1 MQTKTRNTL
10 LVGTLTAAF
19 LAACNAPLSEPVA
32 PSNPQADTRA
42 SVPVTVTTDAAQ
54 LEQNVQRGGTV
65 ALQAIPG
72 RIGIQSVS
80 ALNVQYKFEK
90 VAQVLPPTVG
100 GFDLRATQVQVQG
113 SKVYVSYT
121 REGSSFAGAL
131 DVFDVSDPVNPKL
144 ELRALLPDTK
154 VNTAIPA
161 NGSIFLGGAR
171 PQKISGLDSPS
182 VLLELKAK
190 NGGYD
195 ARQTGMPGWAGTGLV
210 AVGSKLFFTSGN
222 SACYGEGE
230 RVGGTGTLELPSL
243 KRVSLE
249 AHCYAQS
256 VDVSAAGSDED
267 EDHDG
272 EDNDR
277 DGHEVET
284 DSGGLKIQSSS
295 TSSGESEHEDDDDD
309 HEDDGV
315 SRVVSLEASSNGKL
329 RVYELK
335 NGVIKGASKTLS
347 IGRVAPEEGR
357 NTVDVAGNLAFVA
370 MGESGVKA
378 FNLKDMNATAV
389 YSLEPDAT
397 DPDLLANGVA
407 YSDGLVYTAFG
418 SGGLRVARLPETGT
432 RLELLGQLGLG
443 DGSSANF
450 VTIAKDLIF
459 VASGKGGLSI
469 ARRIKQEIKSEFPDN
484 TLKPILECVSD
495 NGNGT
500 LTGHFGYINGN
511 AFPVS
516 VPVGNLNKFDSA
528 AATLN
533 RGQPVVFQPGR
544 TPYYPNAAFKVVFPA
559 TEVRVWNL
567 KGRTSAASNNPVSKC
582 R

>member
-1 MQTKTRNTL
+1 MQANTRNPF
-10 LVGTLTAAF
+10 LVGALTAAF
-19 LAACNAPLSEPVA
+19 LAACNAPLSEPVT
-32 PSNPQADTRA
+32 PTDTRA
-42 SVPVTVTTDAAQ
+42 SVPISVTTDAAQ

-72 RIGIQSVS
+72 RVGIQSVS
-80 ALNVQYKFEK
+80 ELNVQYKFEK
-90 VAQVLPPTVG
+90 LAQVLPPTVG
-100 GFDLRATQVQVQG
+100 EFELRATQVQVQG

-131 DVFDVSDPVNPKL
+131 DVFNIADPANPKL

-154 VNTAIPA
+154 VNAAIPA

-190 NGGYD
+190 DGTYD
-195 ARQTGMPGWAGTGLV
+195 ARQTAMPGWAGTGLV

-230 RVGGTGTLELPSL
+230 RVGGTGVLELPNL
-243 KRVSLE
+243 KRLSLE

-256 VDVSAAGSDED
+256 VDVSAAGSDSD
-267 EDHDG
+267 ET
-272 EDNDR
+272 
-277 DGHEVET
+277 HEGSDDKKVET
-284 DSGGLKIQSSS
+284 SASGLKIQSDNH
-295 TSSGESEHEDDDDD
+295 GDED
-309 HEDDGV
+309 EDKGV
-315 SRVVSLEASSNGKL
+315 SRVVSLEASSKGKL
-329 RVYELK
+329 RVYALK
-335 NGVIKGASKTLS
+335 DGQFKGESKILE

-357 NTVDVAGNLAFVA
+357 NTVDVAGNIAFVA
-370 MGESGVKA
+370 MGEGGIKA
-378 FNLKDMNATAV
+378 FNLKDMNPTAV
-389 YSLEPDAT
+389 YSLEPDST

-418 SGGLRVARLPETGT
+418 SGGLRVARLPESGT
-432 RLELLGQLGLG
+432 QLELLGQLGLG

-484 TLKPILECVSD
+484 TLKPILECVSENAD
-495 NGNGT
+495 GT
-500 LTGHFGYINGN
+500 LTGHFGYVNGN

-516 VPVGNLNKFDSA
+516 VKIGNSNKFDSA
-528 AATLN
+528 AATLD
-533 RGQPVVFQPGR
+533 RGQPTVFQPGR

-559 TEVRVWNL
+559 NEVRVWNL
-567 KGRTSAASNNPVSKC
+567 KGKTSTVSNNPAQRCK
-582 R
+582 

>member
-1 MQTKTRNTL
+1 MRSKTRNNL
-10 LVGTLTAAF
+10 IIGTLTVAF
-19 LAACNAPLSEPVA
+19 LAACNAPINPNGEP
-32 PSNPQADTRA
+32 ADSRA
-42 SVPVTVTTDAAQ
+42 EVPVSVNTDATS
-54 LEQNVQRGGTV
+54 LEQNLQRGGTV
-65 ALQAIPG
+65 VLQAIPG
-72 RIGIQSVS
+72 QIGLQSVA
-80 ALNVQYKFEK
+80 ALNVQYKFER
-90 VAQVLPPTVG
+90 VAQVTPPTVN
-100 GFDLRATQVQVQG
+100 GFALRANQVQVQG
-113 SKVYVSYT
+113 SKVFVSYT
-121 REGSSFAGAL
+121 REGSDFAGAV
-131 DVFDVSDPVNPKL
+131 DVFDVSDPTNPVL
-144 ELRALLPDTK
+144 ELRGSFKDMK
-154 VNTAIPA
+154 VNAAVPA
-161 NGSIFLGGAR
+161 NGGIYIGGAR
-171 PQKISGLDSPS
+171 NTQNSGLTTPS
-182 VLLELKAK
+182 VLVELKAK
-190 NGGYD
+190 PSGYD
-195 ARQTGMPGWAGTGLV
+195 ARQIAMPGWAGTGLAV
-210 AVGSKLFFTSGN
+210 VGSNLFFTAGN
-222 SACYGEGE
+222 SACYGQGE
-230 RVGGTGTLELPSL
+230 RVGGTGALALPSL

-249 AHCYAQS
+249 SHCYAQS
-256 VDVSAAGSDED
+256 VDVSAAGSND

-272 EDNDR
+272 EDD
-277 DGHEVET
+277 DHDDDHEVET
-284 DSGGLKIQSSS
+284 DSGGLKLQSVR
-295 TSSGESEHEDDDDD
+295 ESESDHDDHDDDD

-329 RVYELK
+329 HIYELK
-335 NGVIKGASKTLS
+335 DGVIKGASKTLS

-378 FNLKDMNATAV
+378 FNLKDMNSTAV
-389 YSLEPDAT
+389 YSLEPDTT

-418 SGGLRVARLPETGT
+418 SGGLRVAKLPETGT

-450 VTIAKDLIF
+450 VTVVNDLIF

-469 ARRIKQEIKSEFPDN
+469 ARRVKQEIKSEFPDN

-500 LTGHFGYINGN
+500 LTGHFGYINYN

-516 VPVGNLNKFDSA
+516 VPVGSLNKFDSA

-533 RGQPVVFQPGR
+533 RGQPTVFQPGR

-559 TEVRVWNL
+559 TEMRVWNL
-567 KGRTSAASNNPVSKC
+567 KGRTSTASNNILSKC

>member
-1 MQTKTRNTL
+1 MQSQTRNTL

-19 LAACNAPLSEPVA
+19 LAACNAPLSETVTPT
-32 PSNPQADTRA
+32 DTRV

-65 ALQAIPG
+65 ALQTIPG

-80 ALNVQYKFEK
+80 ELNVQYKFEK

-121 REGSSFAGAL
+121 REGLNFAGAL

-272 EDNDR
+272 HDD
-277 DGHEVET
+277 EVET
-284 DSGGLKIQSSS
+284 ESGGLKIQSSS
-295 TSSGESEHEDDDDD
+295 TSSGESEHEDDDD

-378 FNLKDMNATAV
+378 FNLKDMNSTAV
-389 YSLEPDAT
+389 YSLEPDGT

-469 ARRIKQEIKSEFPDN
+469 ARRIKQEIKTEFPDN

-500 LTGHFGYINGN
+500 LTGHFGYVNNN

-516 VPVGNLNKFDSA
+516 VKIGNANKFDSA

-533 RGQPVVFQPGR
+533 RGQPTVFQPGR

-559 TEVRVWNL
+559 NEVRVWNL
-567 KGRTSAASNNPVSKC
+567 KGRTSTASSNPASKC
-582 R
+582 K

>member
-1 MQTKTRNTL
+1 M
-10 LVGTLTAAF
+10 
-19 LAACNAPLSEPVA
+19 
-32 PSNPQADTRA
+32 
-42 SVPVTVTTDAAQ
+42 
-54 LEQNVQRGGTV
+54 
-65 ALQAIPG
+65 
-72 RIGIQSVS
+72 
-80 ALNVQYKFEK
+80 
-90 VAQVLPPTVG
+90 
-100 GFDLRATQVQVQG
+100 
-113 SKVYVSYT
+113 
-121 REGSSFAGAL
+121 
-131 DVFDVSDPVNPKL
+131 
-144 ELRALLPDTK
+144 
-154 VNTAIPA
+154 
-161 NGSIFLGGAR
+161 
-171 PQKISGLDSPS
+171 
-182 VLLELKAK
+182 
-190 NGGYD
+190 
-195 ARQTGMPGWAGTGLV
+195 
-210 AVGSKLFFTSGN
+210 
-222 SACYGEGE
+222 
-230 RVGGTGTLELPSL
+230 
-243 KRVSLE
+243 
-249 AHCYAQS
+249 HCYAQS

-272 EDNDR
+272 KDD
-277 DGHEVET
+277 DTKVET

-295 TSSGESEHEDDDDD
+295 ESEHESDD
-309 HEDDGV
+309 ETGV
-315 SRVVSLEASSNGKL
+315 SRVVSLEASSKGKL
-329 RVYELK
+329 HVYSLK
-335 NGVIKGASKTLS
+335 DGAIKGASKILE

-378 FNLKDMNATAV
+378 FNLKDMSSTAV
-389 YSLEPDAT
+389 YTLEPDST

-469 ARRIKQEIKSEFPDN
+469 ARRIKQEIKTEFPDN

-500 LTGHFGYINGN
+500 LTGHFGYVNSN

-516 VPVGNLNKFDSA
+516 VPVGSLNKFDSA

-533 RGQPVVFQPGR
+533 RGQPTVFQPGR

-559 TEVRVWNL
+559 NEVRVWNL
-567 KGRTSAASNNPVSKC
+567 KAKPQPPRTAQRNSASKLNS
-582 R
+582 RNQNRTWA

>member
-1 MQTKTRNTL
+1 MQSQTRNTL

-32 PSNPQADTRA
+32 LTDTRA

-80 ALNVQYKFEK
+80 ELNVQYKFEK

-121 REGSSFAGAL
+121 REGLNFAGAL

-249 AHCYAQS
+249 SHCYAQS
-256 VDVSAAGSDED
+256 VDVSAAGSDAD
-267 EDHDG
+267 EDHKGSD
-272 EDNDR
+272 DKK
-277 DGHEVET
+277 VET
-284 DSGGLKIQSSS
+284 ESGGLKIQSSS
-295 TSSGESEHEDDDDD
+295 ESEHESDD
-309 HEDDGV
+309 ETGV
-315 SRVVSLEASSNGKL
+315 SRVVSLEASSKGKL
-329 RVYELK
+329 HVYSLK
-335 NGVIKGASKTLS
+335 DGVIKGASKILE

-378 FNLKDMNATAV
+378 FNLKDMNSTAV
-389 YSLEPDAT
+389 YSLEPDGT

-407 YSDGLVYTAFG
+407 YSDGLVYTAYG
-418 SGGLRVARLPETGT
+418 SGGLRVAKLPETGT

-469 ARRIKQEIKSEFPDN
+469 ARRIKQEIKTEFPDN

-500 LTGHFGYINGN
+500 LTGHFGYVNNN

-516 VPVGNLNKFDSA
+516 VPVGSLNKFDSA

-533 RGQPVVFQPGR
+533 RGQPTVFQPGR
-544 TPYYPNAAFKVVFPA
+544 TPYYPNAAFKVVFPSS
-559 TEVRVWNL
+559 EVRVWNL
-567 KGRTSAASNNPVSKC
+567 KGKTSTASNNPAQLCK
-582 R
+582 

>member
-1 MQTKTRNTL
+1 
-10 LVGTLTAAF
+10 
-19 LAACNAPLSEPVA
+19 
-32 PSNPQADTRA
+32 
-42 SVPVTVTTDAAQ
+42 
-54 LEQNVQRGGTV
+54 
-65 ALQAIPG
+65 
-72 RIGIQSVS
+72 
-80 ALNVQYKFEK
+80 
-90 VAQVLPPTVG
+90 
-100 GFDLRATQVQVQG
+100 
-113 SKVYVSYT
+113 
-121 REGSSFAGAL
+121 
-131 DVFDVSDPVNPKL
+131 
-144 ELRALLPDTK
+144 
-154 VNTAIPA
+154 
-161 NGSIFLGGAR
+161 
-171 PQKISGLDSPS
+171 LDSPS

-243 KRVSLE
+243 KRLSLE

-272 EDNDR
+272 KDDDKKVGTE
-277 DGHEVET
+277 
-284 DSGGLKIQSSS
+284 SGGLKIQS
-295 TSSGESEHEDDDDD
+295 DD
-309 HEDDGV
+309 HSDDEDKGM
-315 SRVVSLEASSNGKL
+315 SRVVSLEASSKGKL

-335 NGVIKGASKTLS
+335 DGVIKGASKTLE

-378 FNLKDMNATAV
+378 FNLKDMNSTAV
-389 YSLEPDAT
+389 YSLEPDST

-469 ARRIKQEIKSEFPDN
+469 ARRIKQEIKTEFPDN

-500 LTGHFGYINGN
+500 LTGHFGYVNGN

-516 VPVGNLNKFDSA
+516 VPVGSFNKFDSA

-533 RGQPVVFQPGR
+533 RGQPTVFQPGR
-544 TPYYPNAAFKVVFPA
+544 TPYYPNAAFKVVFPSS
-559 TEVRVWNL
+559 EVRVWNL
-567 KGRTSAASNNPVSKC
+567 KGKTSTASNNPAQLCK
-582 R
+582 

>member
-1 MQTKTRNTL
+1 MQANTRNTF

-19 LAACNAPLSEPVA
+19 LAACNAPLSEPV
-32 PSNPQADTRA
+32 PPTDTRA
-42 SVPVTVTTDAAQ
+42 SVPISVTTDAAQ

-72 RIGIQSVS
+72 RVGIQSVS
-80 ALNVQYKFEK
+80 ELNVQYKFEK
-90 VAQVLPPTVG
+90 LAQVLPPTVG
-100 GFDLRATQVQVQG
+100 EFELRATQVQVQG

-131 DVFDVSDPVNPKL
+131 DVFNIADPANPKL

-154 VNTAIPA
+154 VNAAIPA

-190 NGGYD
+190 DGTYD
-195 ARQTGMPGWAGTGLV
+195 ARQTAMPGWAGTGLV

-230 RVGGTGTLELPSL
+230 RVGGTGVLELPNL
-243 KRVSLE
+243 KRLSLE

-256 VDVSAAGSDED
+256 VDVSAAGSDSD
-267 EDHDG
+267 ET
-272 EDNDR
+272 
-277 DGHEVET
+277 HEGSDDKKVET
-284 DSGGLKIQSSS
+284 SAGGLKIQSDNH
-295 TSSGESEHEDDDDD
+295 GDED
-309 HEDDGV
+309 EDKGV
-315 SRVVSLEASSNGKL
+315 SRVVSLEASSKGKL
-329 RVYELK
+329 RVYALK
-335 NGVIKGASKTLS
+335 DGQFKGESKILE

-357 NTVDVAGNLAFVA
+357 NTVDVAGNIAFVA
-370 MGESGVKA
+370 MGEGGIKA
-378 FNLKDMNATAV
+378 FNLKDMNPTAV
-389 YSLEPDAT
+389 YSLEPDST

-418 SGGLRVARLPETGT
+418 SGGLRVARLPESGT
-432 RLELLGQLGLG
+432 QLELLGQLGLG

-484 TLKPILECVSD
+484 TLKPILECVSENAD
-495 NGNGT
+495 GT
-500 LTGHFGYINGN
+500 LTGHFGYVNGN

-516 VPVGNLNKFDSA
+516 VKIGNSNKFDSA
-528 AATLN
+528 AATLD
-533 RGQPVVFQPGR
+533 RGQPTVFQPGR

-559 TEVRVWNL
+559 NEVRVWNL
-567 KGRTSAASNNPVSKC
+567 KGKTSTASNNPAQRCK
-582 R
+582 

>member
-32 PSNPQADTRA
+32 PADTRA

-80 ALNVQYKFEK
+80 ELNVQYKFEK

-131 DVFDVSDPVNPKL
+131 DVFDVSDPVIPQL

-171 PQKISGLDSPS
+171 PKKISGLDSPS
-182 VLLELKAK
+182 VLLELKTK
-190 NGGYD
+190 NGSYD

-249 AHCYAQS
+249 SHCYAQS

-267 EDHDG
+267 SDHEGSD
-272 EDNDR
+272 DKK
-277 DGHEVET
+277 VET
-284 DSGGLKIQSSS
+284 ESSNLKIQSDD
-295 TSSGESEHEDDDDD
+295 SGHESDD
-309 HEDDGV
+309 ETGV
-315 SRVVSLEASSNGKL
+315 SRVVSLEASSKGKL
-329 RVYELK
+329 HVYSLK
-335 NGVIKGASKTLS
+335 DGVIKGTSKILE

-378 FNLKDMNATAV
+378 FNLKDMSSTAV
-389 YSLEPDAT
+389 YSLEPDST

-469 ARRIKQEIKSEFPDN
+469 AHRIKQEIKTEFPDN

-500 LTGHFGYINGN
+500 LTGHFGYVNNN

-516 VPVGNLNKFDSA
+516 VPVGSLNKFDSA

-533 RGQPVVFQPGR
+533 RGQPTVFQPGR
-544 TPYYPNAAFKVVFPA
+544 TPYYPNAAFKVVFPSS
-559 TEVRVWNL
+559 EVRVWNL
-567 KGRTSAASNNPVSKC
+567 KGKTSTASNNPAQLCK
-582 R
+582 

>member
-1 MQTKTRNTL
+1 MTLKTRNTL

-32 PSNPQADTRA
+32 PADTRA
-42 SVPVTVTTDAAQ
+42 SVPVSVTTDAAL

-80 ALNVQYKFEK
+80 ELNVQYKFEK

-131 DVFDVSDPVNPKL
+131 DVFDVSDPTNPKL

-171 PQKISGLDSPS
+171 PQKVSGLEGPS

-190 NGGYD
+190 DGGYD
-195 ARQTGMPGWAGTGLV
+195 ARQTAMPGWAGTGLV

-230 RVGGTGTLELPSL
+230 RVGGTGALELPSL
-243 KRVSLE
+243 KRLSFE
-249 AHCYAQS
+249 SHCYAQS
-256 VDVSAAGSDED
+256 VDVSAAGN
-267 EDHDG
+267 G
-272 EDNDR
+272 EDSD
-277 DGHEVET
+277 HEGSDKKVET
-284 DSGGLKIQSSS
+284 SASGLKIQS
-295 TSSGESEHEDDDDD
+295 ESEHEDD
-309 HEDDGV
+309 ETGV
-315 SRVVSLEASSNGKL
+315 SRVVSLEASSKGKL
-329 RVYELK
+329 HVFSLK
-335 NGVIKGASKTLS
+335 NGQFKAGSKTLE

-357 NTVDVAGNLAFVA
+357 NTVDVAGNIAFVA

-378 FNLKDMNATAV
+378 FNLKDMSPTAV
-389 YSLEPDAT
+389 YTLEPDAT

-432 RLELLGQLGLG
+432 KLELLGQLGLG

-469 ARRIKQEIKSEFPDN
+469 ARRIKQEIKSEFDGK
-484 TLKPILECVSD
+484 LSPILECVSD
-495 NGNGT
+495 NGDST
-500 LTGHFGYINGN
+500 LTAHFGYKNSN
-511 AFPVS
+511 NFPVS
-516 VPVGNLNKFDSA
+516 VKIGENNRFNTDA
-528 AATLN
+528 ASFS
-533 RGQPVVFQPGR
+533 RGQPIVFQPGR
-544 TPYYPNAAFKVVFPA
+544 TPYYPNAAFKVAFSAKEKLVWKLMNSTA
-559 TEVRVWNL
+559 T
-567 KGRTSAASNNPVSKC
+567 ASSESKRC
-582 R
+582 E

>member
-32 PSNPQADTRA
+32 PADTRA
-42 SVPVTVTTDAAQ
+42 SVPVAVTTDAAQ

-72 RIGIQSVS
+72 RIGIQAVS
-80 ALNVQYKFEK
+80 ELNVQYKFEK

-100 GFDLRATQVQVQG
+100 GFELRATQVQVQG

-121 REGSSFAGAL
+121 REGSNFAGAL
-131 DVFDVSDPVNPKL
+131 DVFDVSDPINPKL

-190 NGGYD
+190 PSGYD
-195 ARQTGMPGWAGTGLV
+195 ARQTAMPGWAGTGLV

-272 EDNDR
+272 HD
-277 DGHEVET
+277 EVET
-284 DSGGLKIQSSS
+284 ESGGLKIQSSS
-295 TSSGESEHEDDDDD
+295 ESEHESDD
-309 HEDDGV
+309 ETGV
-315 SRVVSLEASSNGKL
+315 SRVVSLEASSKGKL

-335 NGVIKGASKTLS
+335 DGVIKGASKILE

-378 FNLKDMNATAV
+378 FNLKDMNSIAV
-389 YSLEPDAT
+389 YSLEPDST

-500 LTGHFGYINGN
+500 LTGHFGYVNSN

-516 VPVGNLNKFDSA
+516 VPVGSLNKFDSA

-544 TPYYPNAAFKVVFPA
+544 TPYYPNAAFKVVFPSS
-559 TEVRVWNL
+559 EVRVWNL
-567 KGRTSAASNNPVSKC
+567 KGKTSTASNNPAQLCK
-582 R
+582 

>member
-1 MQTKTRNTL
+1 MQPKTRNTL

-32 PSNPQADTRA
+32 PADTRA
-42 SVPVTVTTDAAQ
+42 SVPVTVTTDAVQ
-54 LEQNVQRGGTV
+54 LEQNLQRGGTV

-72 RIGIQSVS
+72 RIGIQAVS

-121 REGSSFAGAL
+121 HEGSDFAGAL

-195 ARQTGMPGWAGTGLV
+195 ARQTAMPGWAGTGLV

-256 VDVSAAGSDED
+256 VDVSAAGSDAD
-267 EDHDG
+267 EDH
-272 EDNDR
+272 EICND
-277 DGHEVET
+277 DKKVET
-284 DSGGLKIQSSS
+284 SASGLNIQS
-295 TSSGESEHEDDDDD
+295 ESEHGDDN
-309 HEDDGV
+309 EKGV
-315 SRVVSLEASSNGKL
+315 SRVVSLEASSKGKL
-329 RVYELK
+329 HVYALK
-335 NGVIKGASKTLS
+335 DGQFKGASKTLE

-370 MGESGVKA
+370 MGENGVKA
-378 FNLKDMNATAV
+378 FNLKDMSSTAV
-389 YSLEPDAT
+389 YSLEPDTT

-469 ARRIKQEIKSEFPDN
+469 ARRIKQEVKSEFPDN

-495 NGNGT
+495 NGNAT
-500 LTGHFGYINGN
+500 LTGHFGYVNAN

-516 VPVGNLNKFDSA
+516 VPVGSLNKFDSA

-533 RGQPVVFQPGR
+533 RGQPTVFQPGR

-559 TEVRVWNL
+559 NEARVWNL
-567 KGRTSAASNNPVSKC
+567 KGKTSTASSESKRC
-582 R
+582 E

>member
-1 MQTKTRNTL
+1 MQANTRNTF
-10 LVGTLTAAF
+10 LVGALTAAF
-19 LAACNAPLSEPVA
+19 LAACNAPLSEPVT
-32 PSNPQADTRA
+32 PTDTRA
-42 SVPVTVTTDAAQ
+42 SVPISVTTDAAQ

-72 RIGIQSVS
+72 RVGIQSVS
-80 ALNVQYKFEK
+80 ELNVQYKFEK
-90 VAQVLPPTVG
+90 LAQVLPPTVG
-100 GFDLRATQVQVQG
+100 EFELRATQVQVQG

-131 DVFDVSDPVNPKL
+131 DVFNIADPANPKL
-144 ELRALLPDTK
+144 ELRALMPDTK
-154 VNTAIPA
+154 VNAAIPA

-190 NGGYD
+190 DGTYD
-195 ARQTGMPGWAGTGLV
+195 ARQTAMPGWAGTGLV

-230 RVGGTGTLELPSL
+230 RVGGTGVLELPNL
-243 KRVSLE
+243 KRLSLE

-256 VDVSAAGSDED
+256 VDVSAAGSDSD
-267 EDHDG
+267 ET
-272 EDNDR
+272 
-277 DGHEVET
+277 HEGSDDKKVET
-284 DSGGLKIQSSS
+284 SASGLKIQSDNH
-295 TSSGESEHEDDDDD
+295 GDED
-309 HEDDGV
+309 EDKGV
-315 SRVVSLEASSNGKL
+315 SRVVSLEASSKGKL
-329 RVYELK
+329 RVYALK
-335 NGVIKGASKTLS
+335 DGQFKGESKILE

-357 NTVDVAGNLAFVA
+357 NTVDVAGNIAFVA
-370 MGESGVKA
+370 MGEGGIKA
-378 FNLKDMNATAV
+378 FNLKDMNPTAV
-389 YSLEPDAT
+389 YSLEPDST

-418 SGGLRVARLPETGT
+418 SGGLRVARLPESGT
-432 RLELLGQLGLG
+432 QLELLGQLGLG

-484 TLKPILECVSD
+484 TLKPILECVSENAD
-495 NGNGT
+495 GT
-500 LTGHFGYINGN
+500 LTGHFGYVNGN

-516 VPVGNLNKFDSA
+516 VKIGNSNKFDSA
-528 AATLN
+528 AATLD
-533 RGQPVVFQPGR
+533 RGQPTVFQPGR

-559 TEVRVWNL
+559 NEVRVWNL
-567 KGRTSAASNNPVSKC
+567 KGKTSTASNNPAQRCK
-582 R
+582 

>member
-1 MQTKTRNTL
+1 MQANTRNTF

-19 LAACNAPLSEPVA
+19 LAACNAPFSEPVT
-32 PSNPQADTRA
+32 PTDTRA
-42 SVPVTVTTDAAQ
+42 SVPISVTTDAAQ

-72 RIGIQSVS
+72 RVGIQSVS
-80 ALNVQYKFEK
+80 ELNVQYKFEK
-90 VAQVLPPTVG
+90 LAQVLPPTVG
-100 GFDLRATQVQVQG
+100 EFELRATQVQVQG

-131 DVFDVSDPVNPKL
+131 DVFNIADPANPKL

-154 VNTAIPA
+154 VNAAIPA

-190 NGGYD
+190 DGTYD
-195 ARQTGMPGWAGTGLV
+195 ARQTAMPGWAGTGLV

-230 RVGGTGTLELPSL
+230 RVGGTGVLELPNL
-243 KRVSLE
+243 KRLSLE

-256 VDVSAAGSDED
+256 VDVSAAGSDSD
-267 EDHDG
+267 ET
-272 EDNDR
+272 
-277 DGHEVET
+277 HEGSDDKKVET
-284 DSGGLKIQSSS
+284 SAGGLKIQSDNH
-295 TSSGESEHEDDDDD
+295 GDED
-309 HEDDGV
+309 EDKGV
-315 SRVVSLEASSNGKL
+315 SRVVSLEASSKGKL
-329 RVYELK
+329 RVYALK
-335 NGVIKGASKTLS
+335 DGQFKGESKILE

-357 NTVDVAGNLAFVA
+357 NTVDVAGNIAFVA
-370 MGESGVKA
+370 MGEGGIKA
-378 FNLKDMNATAV
+378 FNLKDMNPTAV
-389 YSLEPDAT
+389 YSLEPDST
-397 DPDLLANGVA
+397 DPDLIANGVA

-418 SGGLRVARLPETGT
+418 SGGLRVARLPESGT
-432 RLELLGQLGLG
+432 QLELLGQLGLG

-484 TLKPILECVSD
+484 TLKPILVCVSENAD
-495 NGNGT
+495 GT
-500 LTGHFGYINGN
+500 LIGHFGYVNGN

-516 VPVGNLNKFDSA
+516 VKIGNSNKFDSA
-528 AATLN
+528 AATLD
-533 RGQPVVFQPGR
+533 RGQPTVFQPGR
-544 TPYYPNAAFKVVFPA
+544 TPYYPNAAFKVVSQP
-559 TEVRVWNL
+559 T
-567 KGRTSAASNNPVSKC
+567 KC
-582 R
+582 GSGI

>member
-1 MQTKTRNTL
+1 MHTKPRNTL

-19 LAACNAPLSEPVA
+19 LAACNAPLSEPVT
-32 PSNPQADTRA
+32 PADTRT

-72 RIGIQSVS
+72 RIGIQSVN

-100 GFDLRATQVQVQG
+100 GFELRATQVQVQG

-121 REGSSFAGAL
+121 REGLNFAGAL
-131 DVFDVSDPVNPKL
+131 DVFDVSNPVNPKL

-190 NGGYD
+190 NGAYD

-230 RVGGTGTLELPSL
+230 RVGGTGTLELPSM
-243 KRVSLE
+243 KRVSFE

-272 EDNDR
+272 HDDDDKKVKTE
-277 DGHEVET
+277 
-284 DSGGLKIQSSS
+284 SGGLKIQSLS
-295 TSSGESEHEDDDDD
+295 ESEHDDDDD

-315 SRVVSLEASSNGKL
+315 SRVVSLEASAAGKL
-329 RVYELK
+329 HVFSLK

-378 FNLKDMNATAV
+378 FNLKDMNSTAV
-389 YSLEPDAT
+389 YSLEPDTT

-469 ARRIKQEIKSEFPDN
+469 ARRIKQEIKTSFPDN
-484 TLKPILECVSD
+484 TLKPILECVVKNTD
-495 NGNGT
+495 GT
-500 LTGHFGYINGN
+500 LTGHFGYLNSN
-511 AFPVS
+511 VFPVS
-516 VPVGNLNKFDSA
+516 VPVGSLNKFDSA

-533 RGQPVVFQPGR
+533 RGQPTVFQSGR

-559 TEVRVWNL
+559 NEVRVWNL
-567 KGRTSAASNNPVSKC
+567 KGRTSTASNESKRC
-582 R
+582 E

>member
-32 PSNPQADTRA
+32 PADTRA

-72 RIGIQSVS
+72 RIGIQAVS
-80 ALNVQYKFEK
+80 ELNVQYKFEK

-121 REGSSFAGAL
+121 REGLNFAGAL

-267 EDHDG
+267 EDHEGSD
-272 EDNDR
+272 DKK
-277 DGHEVET
+277 VET
-284 DSGGLKIQSSS
+284 ESGGLKIQSSS
-295 TSSGESEHEDDDDD
+295 ESEHESDD
-309 HEDDGV
+309 ETGV
-315 SRVVSLEASSNGKL
+315 SRVVSLEASSKGKL
-329 RVYELK
+329 HVYSLK
-335 NGVIKGASKTLS
+335 DGVIKGASKILE

-370 MGESGVKA
+370 MGEGGVKA
-378 FNLKDMNATAV
+378 FNLKDMNSTAV
-389 YSLEPDAT
+389 YSLEPDST

-469 ARRIKQEIKSEFPDN
+469 ARRIKQEIKTEFPDN

-500 LTGHFGYINGN
+500 LTGHFGYVNGN
-511 AFPVS
+511 PFPVS
-516 VPVGNLNKFDSA
+516 VKIGNLNKFDSA

-533 RGQPVVFQPGR
+533 RGQPTVFQPGR
-544 TPYYPNAAFKVVFPA
+544 TPYYPNAAFKVVFPSS
-559 TEVRVWNL
+559 EVRVWNL
-567 KGRTSAASNNPVSKC
+567 KGKTSTASNNPAQLCK
-582 R
+582 

>member
-1 MQTKTRNTL
+1 MQTSTRNTL

-32 PSNPQADTRA
+32 PADTRA

-72 RIGIQSVS
+72 RVGIQAVS
-80 ALNVQYKFEK
+80 ELNVQYKFEK

-100 GFDLRATQVQVQG
+100 GFELRATQVQVQG

-121 REGSSFAGAL
+121 REGSNFAGAL
-131 DVFDVSDPVNPKL
+131 DVFNVSDPVNPKL

-190 NGGYD
+190 DGAFD
-195 ARQTGMPGWAGTGLV
+195 ARQTAMPGWAGTGLV
-210 AVGSKLFFTSGN
+210 AVGLKLFFTSGN

-267 EDHDG
+267 SDHEGSDDKKVKT
-272 EDNDR
+272 ESSN
-277 DGHEVET
+277 
-284 DSGGLKIQSSS
+284 LKIQSDD
-295 TSSGESEHEDDDDD
+295 SGHESDD
-309 HEDDGV
+309 ETGV
-315 SRVVSLEASSNGKL
+315 SRVVSLEASTAGKL
-329 RVYELK
+329 HVLLLK
-335 NGVIKGASKTLS
+335 NGVINGASKTLS

-378 FNLKDMNATAV
+378 FNLKDMNSTAV
-389 YSLEPDAT
+389 YSLEPDGT

-500 LTGHFGYINGN
+500 LTGHFGYVNGN

-516 VPVGNLNKFDSA
+516 VKIGNSNKFDSA

-533 RGQPVVFQPGR
+533 RGQPTVFQPGR
-544 TPYYPNAAFKVVFPA
+544 TPYYPNAAFKVVFPSS
-559 TEVRVWNL
+559 EVRVWNL
-567 KGRTSAASNNPVSKC
+567 KGRTSTASNNPAQLCK
-582 R
+582 

>member
-32 PSNPQADTRA
+32 PADTRA
-42 SVPVTVTTDAAQ
+42 SVPVTITTDAAQ

-72 RIGIQSVS
+72 RIGIQAVS
-80 ALNVQYKFEK
+80 ELNVQYKFEK

-121 REGSSFAGAL
+121 REGLNFAGAL
-131 DVFDVSDPVNPKL
+131 DVFDVSDPINPKL

-171 PQKISGLDSPS
+171 PQKISGLDTPS

-190 NGGYD
+190 PSGYD
-195 ARQTGMPGWAGTGLV
+195 ARQTAMPGWAGTGLV

-272 EDNDR
+272 HDD
-277 DGHEVET
+277 DKDDDKKVET
-284 DSGGLKIQSSS
+284 ESGGLKIQSSS
-295 TSSGESEHEDDDDD
+295 ESEHESDD
-309 HEDDGV
+309 ETGV
-315 SRVVSLEASSNGKL
+315 SRVVSLEASSKGKL
-329 RVYELK
+329 HVYSLK
-335 NGVIKGASKTLS
+335 DGVIKGASKILE

-378 FNLKDMNATAV
+378 FNLKDMNSTAV
-389 YSLEPDAT
+389 YSLEPDST

-500 LTGHFGYINGN
+500 LTGHFGYVNGN

-533 RGQPVVFQPGR
+533 RGQPTVFQPGR
-544 TPYYPNAAFKVVFPA
+544 TPYYPNAAFKVVFPSS
-559 TEVRVWNL
+559 EVRVWNL
-567 KGRTSAASNNPVSKC
+567 KGKTSTASNNPAQLCK
-582 R
+582 

>member
-1 MQTKTRNTL
+1 MQTNPRNTL

-32 PSNPQADTRA
+32 PADTRA

-54 LEQNVQRGGTV
+54 LEQNLQRGGTV

-72 RIGIQSVS
+72 RIGIQSVGE
-80 ALNVQYKFEK
+80 LNMQYKFER

-131 DVFDVSDPVNPKL
+131 DVFDVSDPANPKL

-171 PQKISGLDSPS
+171 PQKISGLSSPS

-190 NGGYD
+190 NGSYD
-195 ARQTGMPGWAGTGLV
+195 ARQTAMPGWAGTGLV

-249 AHCYAQS
+249 SHCYAQS
-256 VDVSAAGSDED
+256 VDVSAAGSDAD
-267 EDHDG
+267 EDH
-272 EDNDR
+272 EICND
-277 DGHEVET
+277 DKKVKT
-284 DSGGLKIQSSS
+284 SASGLKIQSD
-295 TSSGESEHEDDDDD
+295 EHGDED
-309 HEDDGV
+309 EDKGV
-315 SRVVSLEASSNGKL
+315 SRVVSLEASSKGKL
-329 RVYELK
+329 HVYSLK
-335 NGVIKGASKTLS
+335 DGAIKGASKTLE

-378 FNLKDMNATAV
+378 FNLKDMNSTAV
-389 YSLEPDAT
+389 YSLEPDST

-418 SGGLRVARLPETGT
+418 SGGLRVARLPESGT
-432 RLELLGQLGLG
+432 KLELLGQLGLG

-469 ARRIKQEIKSEFPDN
+469 ARRVKQEIKSEFPEN

-500 LTGHFGYINGN
+500 LTGHFGYVNGN

-516 VPVGNLNKFDSA
+516 VKIGDSNKFDSA

-533 RGQPVVFQPGR
+533 RGQPTVFQPGR
-544 TPYYPNAAFKVVFPA
+544 TPYYPNAAFKVVFPSS
-559 TEVRVWNL
+559 EVRVWNL
-567 KGRTSAASNNPVSKC
+567 KGKTSTASNNLAQRCK
-582 R
+582 

>member
-1 MQTKTRNTL
+1 MQSQTRNTL
-10 LVGTLTAAF
+10 LIGTLTAAF
-19 LAACNAPLSEPVA
+19 LAACNSPLSEPVT
-32 PSNPQADTRA
+32 PADTRA
-42 SVPVTVTTDAAQ
+42 SVPVNVTTDAAQ
-54 LEQNVQRGGTV
+54 LEQNLQRGGTV

-72 RIGIQSVS
+72 RVGIQSVS

-90 VAQVLPPTVG
+90 LAQVLPPTVG
-100 GFDLRATQVQVQG
+100 GFELRATQVQVQG

-131 DVFDVSDPVNPKL
+131 DVFNVSDPANPKL

-154 VNTAIPA
+154 VNAAIPA

-182 VLLELKAK
+182 VLLELKTKDGA
-190 NGGYD
+190 YD
-195 ARQTGMPGWAGTGLV
+195 ARQTAMPGWAGTGLV

-230 RVGGTGTLELPSL
+230 RVGGTGALELPSL
-243 KRVSLE
+243 KRVSFE

-256 VDVSAAGSDED
+256 VDVSAAGSDSD
-267 EDHDG
+267 EDHEGSDDKKVG
-272 EDNDR
+272 
-277 DGHEVET
+277 T
-284 DSGGLKIQSSS
+284 SASGLKIQSD
-295 TSSGESEHEDDDDD
+295 EHGDDD
-309 HEDDGV
+309 EKGV
-315 SRVVSLEASSNGKL
+315 SRVVSLEASSKGKL
-329 RVYELK
+329 HVFSLK
-335 NGVIKGASKTLS
+335 DGQFKGASKTLE

-370 MGESGVKA
+370 MGEGGVKA
-378 FNLKDMNATAV
+378 FNLKDMSSTAV
-389 YSLEPDAT
+389 YTLEPDAT

-418 SGGLRVARLPETGT
+418 SGGLRVARLPESGT
-432 RLELLGQLGLG
+432 KLELLGQLGLG
-443 DGSSANF
+443 EGSSANF

-469 ARRIKQEIKSEFPDN
+469 ARRIKEEIKTEFPKD
-484 TLKPILECVSD
+484 TLKPILECVVKNTD
-495 NGNGT
+495 GT
-500 LTGHFGYINGN
+500 LTGHFGYLNGN

-516 VPVGNLNKFDSA
+516 VPVGSLNKFDSA
-528 AATLN
+528 TATLN
-533 RGQPVVFQPGR
+533 RGQPTVFQPGR

-559 TEVRVWNL
+559 NEVRVWNL
-567 KGRTSAASNNPVSKC
+567 KGKTSTA
-582 R
+582 

>member
-1 MQTKTRNTL
+1 
-10 LVGTLTAAF
+10 
-19 LAACNAPLSEPVA
+19 
-32 PSNPQADTRA
+32 
-42 SVPVTVTTDAAQ
+42 
-54 LEQNVQRGGTV
+54 
-65 ALQAIPG
+65 
-72 RIGIQSVS
+72 
-80 ALNVQYKFEK
+80 LN
-90 VAQVLPPTVG
+90 
-100 GFDLRATQVQVQG
+100 
-113 SKVYVSYT
+113 
-121 REGSSFAGAL
+121 FAGAL

-256 VDVSAAGSDED
+256 VDVSAAGS
-267 EDHDG
+267 G
-272 EDNDR
+272 EDSD
-277 DGHEVET
+277 HEGSDDKAGDKKVET
-284 DSGGLKIQSSS
+284 ESGGLKIQSSS
-295 TSSGESEHEDDDDD
+295 ESEHESNDDD

-315 SRVVSLEASSNGKL
+315 SRVVSLEASTAGKL
-329 RVYELK
+329 HVFSLK
-335 NGVIKGASKTLS
+335 NGVINGASKILE

-378 FNLKDMNATAV
+378 FNLKDMSSTAV
-389 YSLEPDAT
+389 YSLEPDST

-418 SGGLRVARLPETGT
+418 SGGLRVARLPESGT

-469 ARRIKQEIKSEFPDN
+469 ARRIKQEIKTEFPDS

-500 LTGHFGYINGN
+500 LTGHFGYVNNN

-516 VPVGNLNKFDSA
+516 VPFGSLNKFDSA

-533 RGQPVVFQPGR
+533 RGQPTVFQPGR
-544 TPYYPNAAFKVVFPA
+544 TPYYPNAAFKVVFPSS
-559 TEVRVWNL
+559 EVRVWNL
-567 KGRTSAASNNPVSKC
+567 KGKTSTASNSPAQRCK
-582 R
+582 

>member
-1 MQTKTRNTL
+1 MQPKTRNTL

-19 LAACNAPLSEPVA
+19 LAACNAPISEPLA
-32 PSNPQADTRA
+32 PAETRA
-42 SVPVTVTTDAAQ
+42 SVPVTVTTDVAQ
-54 LEQNVQRGGTV
+54 LERNLQRGGTL

-72 RIGIQSVS
+72 RIGIQSV
-80 ALNVQYKFEK
+80 AELNVQYKFEK

-100 GFDLRATQVQVQG
+100 GFELRATQVQVQG

-131 DVFDVSDPVNPKL
+131 DVFNINDPVNPKL

-171 PQKISGLDSPS
+171 PQKISGLDGPS
-182 VLLELKAK
+182 VLLELKA
-190 NGGYD
+190 NASGYD
-195 ARQTGMPGWAGTGLV
+195 ARQTGLPGWAGTGLV
-210 AVGSKLFFTSGN
+210 AVGSTLFFTSGN
-222 SACYGEGE
+222 SACYGQGD

-243 KRVSLE
+243 KRVSFE

-256 VDVSAAGSDED
+256 VDVGAAGGDEDHEGSDEKI
-267 EDHDG
+267 G
-272 EDNDR
+272 
-277 DGHEVET
+277 T
-284 DSGGLKIQSSS
+284 DSGGLNIQSSS
-295 TSSGESEHEDDDDD
+295 ESDGD
-309 HEDDGV
+309 HEDDGI
-315 SRVVSLEASSNGKL
+315 SRVVSLEASATGKL
-329 RVYELK
+329 RIFSLK
-335 NGVIKGASKTLS
+335 NGLIEGASKTLS

-370 MGESGVKA
+370 MGEAGVKA
-378 FNLKDMNATAV
+378 FNLKDMNSTAV
-389 YSLEPDAT
+389 YSLEPDGT

-443 DGSSANF
+443 EGSSANF

-469 ARRIKQEIKSEFPDN
+469 ARRIKQEIKTQFPDN

-500 LTGHFGYINGN
+500 LTGHFGYVNANG
-511 AFPVS
+511 FPVS
-516 VPVGNLNKFDSA
+516 VPVGNLNKFDSV

-533 RGQPVVFQPGR
+533 RGQPTVFQPGR

-559 TEVRVWNL
+559 NEVRVWNL
-567 KGRTSAASNNPVSKC
+567 KGRTSTASNNAARRCK
-582 R
+582 

>member
-1 MQTKTRNTL
+1 MQANTRNTF

-19 LAACNAPLSEPVA
+19 LAACNAPFSEPVT
-32 PSNPQADTRA
+32 PTDTRA
-42 SVPVTVTTDAAQ
+42 SVPISVTTDAAQ
-54 LEQNVQRGGTV
+54 LEQNLQRGGTV

-72 RIGIQSVS
+72 RVGIQSVS
-80 ALNVQYKFEK
+80 ELNVQYKFEK
-90 VAQVLPPTVG
+90 LAQVLPPTVG
-100 GFDLRATQVQVQG
+100 EFELRATQVQVQG

-131 DVFDVSDPVNPKL
+131 DVFNIADPANPKL
-144 ELRALLPDTK
+144 ELRALMPDTK
-154 VNTAIPA
+154 VNAAIPA

-190 NGGYD
+190 DGTYD
-195 ARQTGMPGWAGTGLV
+195 ARQTAMPGWAGTGLV

-230 RVGGTGTLELPSL
+230 RVGGTGVLELPNL
-243 KRVSLE
+243 KRLSLE

-256 VDVSAAGSDED
+256 VDVSAAGSDSD
-267 EDHDG
+267 ET
-272 EDNDR
+272 
-277 DGHEVET
+277 HEGSDDKKVET
-284 DSGGLKIQSSS
+284 SAGGLKIQSDNH
-295 TSSGESEHEDDDDD
+295 GDED
-309 HEDDGV
+309 EDKGV
-315 SRVVSLEASSNGKL
+315 SRVVSLEASSKGKL
-329 RVYELK
+329 RVYALK
-335 NGVIKGASKTLS
+335 DGQFKGESKILE

-357 NTVDVAGNLAFVA
+357 NTVDVAGNIAFVA
-370 MGESGVKA
+370 MGEGGIKA
-378 FNLKDMNATAV
+378 FNLKDMNPTAV
-389 YSLEPDAT
+389 YSLEPDST
-397 DPDLLANGVA
+397 DPDLIANGVA

-418 SGGLRVARLPETGT
+418 SGGLRVARLPESGT
-432 RLELLGQLGLG
+432 QLELLGQLGLG

-484 TLKPILECVSD
+484 TLKPILECVSENAD
-495 NGNGT
+495 GT
-500 LTGHFGYINGN
+500 LIGHFGYVNGN

-516 VPVGNLNKFDSA
+516 VKIGNSNKFDSA
-528 AATLN
+528 AATLD
-533 RGQPVVFQPGR
+533 RGQPTVFQPGR

-559 TEVRVWNL
+559 NEVRVWNL
-567 KGRTSAASNNPVSKC
+567 KGKTSTASNNPAQRCK
-582 R
+582 